1 MRRLSIGQ
9 VYELRKKFFGSELEE
24 APKDKE
30 RKEKAVAILTECY
43 DSFKK
48 TFNYRILRINGEDY
62 DEVCEGAF
70 LVALGKLG
78 NMKTNQ
84 VPILDSSNN
93 LFKRCCVFVDIE
105 VMG

>member
-9 VYELRKKFFGSELEE
+9 VYELRKKFFGNELEE

-48 TFNYRILRINGEDY
+48 TFSYRIVRLNGADY

-70 LVALGKLG
+70 SVALGKLG
-78 NMKTNQ
+78 NMKTIQ
-84 VPILDSSNN
+84 V
-93 LFKRCCVFVDIE
+93 RTYIE
-105 VMG
+105 

>member
-1 MRRLSIGQ
+1 LTIGQ
-9 VYELRKKFFGSELEE
+9 VYELRKKLFGSQLEE

-30 RKEKAVAILTECY
+30 RKEKAVGILKECY
-43 DSFKK
+43 DSFSKK
-48 TFNYRILRINGEDY
+48 FNYHILRLNGDDY

-84 VPILDSSNN
+84 VPIFDSS
-93 LFKRCCVFVDIE
+93 
-105 VMG
+105 

>member
-1 MRRLSIGQ
+1 LRRLTIGQ
-9 VYELRKKFFGSELEE
+9 VYELRRRFFGGELEE

-30 RKEKAVAILTECY
+30 RKERAVSILAECY
-43 DSFKK
+43 DTFTKSFK
-48 TFNYRILRINGEDY
+48 YRITRVNREDY

-84 VPILDSSNN
+84 V
-93 LFKRCCVFVDIE
+93 
-105 VMG
+105 

>member
-1 MRRLSIGQ
+1 M
-9 VYELRKKFFGSELEE
+9 EE

-30 RKEKAVAILTECY
+30 RKEKAIAILSECY

-48 TFNYRILRINGEDY
+48 VFNYRIVRVNGEEY

-84 VPILDSSNN
+84 VCIKYKSTCS
-93 LFKRCCVFVDIE
+93 KS
-105 VMG
+105 

>member
-1 MRRLSIGQ
+1 MIIGQ
-9 VYELRKKFFGSELEE
+9 VYELRKKLFGSQLEE

-30 RKEKAVAILTECY
+30 RKEKAVAILKECY
-43 DSFKK
+43 DCFSKSFK
-48 TFNYRILRINGEDY
+48 YRILRLDGDDY

-84 VPILDSSNN
+84 MSMLDSS
-93 LFKRCCVFVDIE
+93 
-105 VMG
+105 

>member
-1 MRRLSIGQ
+1 MTIGQ
-9 VYELRKKFFGSELEE
+9 VYELRKKLFGSQLEE

-30 RKEKAVAILTECY
+30 RKEKAVAILKECY
-43 DSFKK
+43 DCFSKSFK
-48 TFNYRILRINGEDY
+48 YRILRLDGDDY

-84 VPILDSSNN
+84 VSILDSSLICFLSCVN
-93 LFKRCCVFVDIE
+93 CCLSF
-105 VMG
+105 

>member
-1 MRRLSIGQ
+1 M
-9 VYELRKKFFGSELEE
+9 EE

-30 RKEKAVAILTECY
+30 RKERAVSILAECY
-43 DSFKK
+43 DTFTKSFK
-48 TFNYRILRINGEDY
+48 YRITRVNREDY

-84 VPILDSSNN
+84 ETEV
-93 LFKRCCVFVDIE
+93 FKLISTSIISA
-105 VMG
+105 

>member
-1 MRRLSIGQ
+1 MSVGQ
-9 VYELRKKFFGSELEE
+9 IYEHRKRFFGGVLEE

-30 RKEKAVAILTECY
+30 RKERAVSIITECY
-43 DSFKK
+43 DAFKK
-48 TFNYRILRINGEDY
+48 SFSYRILRMNGIDY

-84 VPILDSSNN
+84 VT
-93 LFKRCCVFVDIE
+93 
-105 VMG
+105 

>member
-1 MRRLSIGQ
+1 MTIGQ
-9 VYELRKKFFGSELEE
+9 VYELRKKLFGSQLEE

-30 RKEKAVAILTECY
+30 RKEKAVAILKDCY
-43 DSFKK
+43 DSSTKSFK
-48 TFNYRILRINGEDY
+48 YRILRLNSDDF

-84 VPILDSSNN
+84 VPIFDSS
-93 LFKRCCVFVDIE
+93 
-105 VMG
+105 

>member
-1 MRRLSIGQ
+1 MTIGQ
-9 VYELRKKFFGSELEE
+9 VVYELRKKLFSSQLEE

-30 RKEKAVAILTECY
+30 RKKKAVAILKECY
-43 DSFKK
+43 DCFSKSFK
-48 TFNYRILRINGEDY
+48 YRILRLDGDDY

-84 VPILDSSNN
+84 VSILDSSLICFLSCVN
-93 LFKRCCVFVDIE
+93 CCLSF
-105 VMG
+105 